1 MDKMSSQCK
10 SAKTGAMASR
20 CACSN
25 RDKRGCDFREEAQ
38 LNDILLFTKTEIL
51 LCQDFLV

>member
-38 LNDILLFTKTEIL
+38 LNDILLFPKTEIL